1 MSKMSYNTL
10 NMLNLTNKTVLL
22 RADLNV
28 PVQGG
33 VVSDFTRIDRLKP
46 TIDFLR
52 SQNTKI
58 VVISHFGRPKGNV
71 NPDYSLSFLT
81 TVLIDRWSCPVH
93 FSEDCIGT
101 DAKAQI
107 NDMGEGEIILL
118 ENLRFHAG
126 EETNDKAFA
135 AALAQLGD
143 FYVNDAFSA
152 THRAHASIDAIT
164 RLLPSAAGL
173 LVEEELRNLE
183 QILKAPERPM
193 AAVVG
198 GAKVSTKLSLLK
210 NLVTQV
216 DYLVLG
222 GGMANTFMLAQG
234 LEIGKSLAEAEM
246 IGEVNDIMQAAD
258 ASDCQIVLP
267 IDVNCAKEFA
277 AGATCEI
284 QTTSTISDNLMVLDV
299 GPESIQNVKE
309 ILESCKTVIWN
320 GPMGAFEIQPFDIG
334 TNALAQ
340 VVAKLTKDGK
350 VKSVAGGGDT
360 VAALDGT
367 DSSKDFTY
375 ISTAGGAFLEWLEGN
390 TLPGIAALENNK
402 KAA

>member
-143 FYVNDAFSA
+143 VYVNDAFSA

-277 AGATCEI
+277 AGAACEI

>member
-1 MSKMSYNTL
+1 MSYNTL

-107 NDMGEGEIILL
+107 NDMGEGEIMLL

-143 FYVNDAFSA
+143 VYVNDAFSA

-183 QILKAPERPM
+183 QILKTPERPM

>member
-1 MSKMSYNTL
+1 MSYNTL
-10 NMLNLTNKTVLL
+10 NMLNLTNKTVIL

-28 PVQGG
+28 PAHDG
-33 VVSDFTRIDRLKP
+33 VVTDFTRIDRLIP
-46 TIDFLR
+46 TIDYLR

-58 VVISHFGRPKGNV
+58 VVISHYGRPKGQV

-93 FSEDCIGT
+93 FSEECIGE
-101 DAKAQI
+101 DAQAQI
-107 NDMGEGEIILL
+107 NDMGEGEVMLL

-126 EETNDKAFA
+126 EEKNDKAFA

-143 FYVNDAFSA
+143 VYVNDAFSA

-164 RLLPSAAGL
+164 ALLPSAAGL
-173 LVEEELRNLE
+173 LVEEELSNLE
-183 QILKAPERPM
+183 QILKTPEQPI

-198 GAKVSTKLSLLK
+198 GAKISTKLSLLK
-210 NLVTQV
+210 SLVTQV
-216 DYLVLG
+216 DYLILG
-222 GGMANTFMLAQG
+222 GGMANTFLLAKG
-234 LEIGKSLAEAEM
+234 LGVGKSLVEADM
-246 IGEVNDIMQAAD
+246 TGEAKDIMQAAQD
-258 ASDCQIVLP
+258 ADCQIVLP
-267 IDVNCAKEFA
+267 IDVNCATEFA
-277 AGATCEI
+277 AGAQCEI
-284 QTTSTISDNLMVLDV
+284 QTTSTIQDDLMVLDV
-299 GPESIQNVKE
+299 GPESIANVKE
-309 ILESCKTVIWN
+309 ILATCKTVIWN
-320 GPMGAFEIQPFDIG
+320 GPMGAFEIRPFDIG
-334 TNALAQ
+334 TNELAQ

-375 ISTAGGAFLEWLEGN
+375 ISTAGGAFLEWLEGK

>member
-1 MSKMSYNTL
+1 MSTMSYTKLNTL
-10 NMLNLTNKTVLL
+10 NLANKTVLL

-46 TIDFLR
+46 TIDYLL
-52 SQNTKI
+52 SHNSKV
-58 VVISHFGRPKGNV
+58 VVISHFGRPKGQV

-93 FSEDCIGT
+93 FSEGCIGD

-107 NDMGEGEIILL
+107 DEMGTGEVMLL

-126 EETNDKAFA
+126 EESNDKVFA

-143 FYVNDAFSA
+143 IYVNDAFSA

-164 RLLPSAAGL
+164 ALIPSAAGL
-173 LVEEELRNLE
+173 LVEEELDNLE
-183 QILKAPERPM
+183 HILKTPEHPI

-216 DYLVLG
+216 DVLILG
-222 GGMANTFMLAQG
+222 GGMANTFLLAN
-234 LEIGKSLAEAEM
+234 EHSIGKSLAEPDM
-246 IGEVNDIMQAAD
+246 IDEAKDIMQVAKD
-258 ASDCQIVLP
+258 SDCQIILP
-267 IDVNCAKEFA
+267 IDANCAVAFA
-277 AGATCEI
+277 EGAKSEI
-284 QTTSTISDNLMVLDV
+284 QKTNVISDDLMVLDI
-299 GPESIQNVKE
+299 GPESIQNVKDV
-309 ILESCKTVIWN
+309 LSGCKTVIWN
-320 GPMGAFEIQPFDIG
+320 GPMGAFEIAPFDIG
-334 TNALAQ
+334 TNELAQ
-340 VVAKLTKDGK
+340 FVAALTKDGK
-350 VKSVAGGGDT
+350 IKSVAGGGDT

>member
-1 MSKMSYNTL
+1 MSYNTL

-277 AGATCEI
+277 AGAACEI